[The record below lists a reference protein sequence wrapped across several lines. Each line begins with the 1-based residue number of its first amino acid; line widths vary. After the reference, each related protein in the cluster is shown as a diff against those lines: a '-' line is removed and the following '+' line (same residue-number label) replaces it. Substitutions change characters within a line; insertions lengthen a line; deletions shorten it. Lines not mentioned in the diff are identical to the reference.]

1 MPKTAFKEQ
10 INESLL
16 DKGLTLIIRA
26 FTEQKKEYKENISL
40 LKSEIKQ
47 LKEENFIYKNK
58 LTNLQQKL
66 NSLSKTV
73 LLLDEEVENKKNEKE
88 KTMMKSLNNEFN
100 LRNKNTININENN
113 IISRNNKSTLFK
125 NTSIKRKKF
134 QTNVFDEE
142 NKKINSVNY
151 NNKLKKTYS
160 NNIKNL
166 KYTINNQERMNYI
179 KSLNYL
185 NDSYID
191 SNSEID
197 SNNSEKKGNKKNSI
211 NGLLKQIDLKGL
223 EISEDNNNSILYK
236 KLNIFL
242 DECKNELKA
251 LDFEKI
257 LNLLKSLETDS
268 DIEIKNNIRK
278 IIYNNDKLCELFDDI
293 FEG

>member
-73 LLLDEEVENKKNEKE
+73 LLLDEEVENNKIEKE

-293 FEG
+293 FEE

>member
-1 MPKTAFKEQ
+1 M
-10 INESLL
+10 
-16 DKGLTLIIRA
+16 IIRA

-73 LLLDEEVENKKNEKE
+73 LLLDEEVENNKIEKE

-293 FEG
+293 FEGI

>member
-293 FEG
+293 FEE

>member
-73 LLLDEEVENKKNEKE
+73 LLLDEEVENNKNEKE

-223 EISEDNNNSILYK
+223 EKSEDNNNLILYK

>member
-26 FTEQKKEYKENISL
+26 FTKQKKEYKENISL

-73 LLLDEEVENKKNEKE
+73 LLLDEEVENNKNEKE

-278 IIYNNDKLCELFDDI
+278 IIYNNDKLVELLDDI

>member
-268 DIEIKNNIRK
+268 DIEINR
-278 IIYNNDKLCELFDDI
+278 L
-293 FEG
+293 

>member
-73 LLLDEEVENKKNEKE
+73 LLLDEEVENNKIEKE